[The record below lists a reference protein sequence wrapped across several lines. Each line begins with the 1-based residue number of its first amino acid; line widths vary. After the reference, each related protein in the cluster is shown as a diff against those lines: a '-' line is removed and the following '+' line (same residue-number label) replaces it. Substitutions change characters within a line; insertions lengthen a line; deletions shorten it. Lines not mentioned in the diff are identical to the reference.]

1 MMKKIHILLLVIW
14 IIIGIL
20 NFGIRKSIDMIDYGL
35 LYAMFL
41 VMIIRD
47 TVIFWN
53 CKGVSKDV

>member
-1 MMKKIHILLLVIW
+1 MMRKIHILLLVMW
-14 IIIGIL
+14 SIIGIL

>member
-1 MMKKIHILLLVIW
+1 MMRKIHILLLVMW
-14 IIIGIL
+14 SIIGIL

-53 CKGVSKDV
+53 CKGVSKDD